1 MKFIANLQ
9 NGWQPYAS
17 VGVVW
22 NVLNVSKVRANE
34 VILPK
39 MSVDPYVEYGVGLQ
53 RNWKDRFTGFAQAM
67 VRNGGRNG
75 VALTFGFRWAIGKG
89 DDL

>member
-53 RNWKDRFTGFAQAM
+53 RNWKDKDLPALLRPWFATGAET
-67 VRNGGRNG
+67 VSH
-75 VALTFGFRWAIGKG
+75 
-89 DDL
+89 